1 MGKKWEYVA
10 FADIRIGDVVSRTVT
25 LSDGTVR
32 TTVGAI
38 TSKGSITAQTE
49 AGFVLVR
56 NQESE
61 SVTVQRRVVKPK
73 LPVEPGTV
81 IDAEVVRSWRLSG
94 MSERRDIRLIRG
106 RANWVGMEHGTGWQF
121 IAEDENIKKWTLVA
135 APGQIVTA
143 RV

>member
-1 MGKKWEYVA
+1 MGKKWEHVA
-10 FADIRIGDVVSRTVT
+10 FLDIRIGDVVRRTT
-25 LSDGTVR
+25 TFRDGTVKTLTGPVR
-32 TTVGAI
+32 LKGITTA
-38 TSKGSITAQTE
+38 STE
-49 AGFVLVR
+49 DGYILAR
-56 NQESE
+56 SE
-61 SVTVQRRVVKPK
+61 DKAVVVQRRVVKPK

-135 APGQIVTA
+135 APALGGA
-143 RV
+143 